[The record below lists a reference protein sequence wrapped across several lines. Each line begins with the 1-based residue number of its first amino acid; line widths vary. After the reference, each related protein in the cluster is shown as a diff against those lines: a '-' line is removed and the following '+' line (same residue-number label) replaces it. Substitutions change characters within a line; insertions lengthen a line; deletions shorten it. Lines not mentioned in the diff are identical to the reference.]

1 MEASNLDIP
10 KSQRFVYRPRK
21 RFDLSTKPNHTP
33 NHLTLKGMWW
43 YKSIRY
49 TGDQVLIRTTQLYLH
64 CLMKSPQMILKRAIM
79 VLGSSLEYEKS
90 NNPEIVERPSDNVEM
105 PALMRDLP
113 DLQEKIREIP
123 FSYLFRWHNFLS
135 INSKY
140 SHNILVLE

>member
-1 MEASNLDIP
+1 
-10 KSQRFVYRPRK
+10 
-21 RFDLSTKPNHTP
+21 
-33 NHLTLKGMWW
+33 
-43 YKSIRY
+43 
-49 TGDQVLIRTTQLYLH
+49 
-64 CLMKSPQMILKRAIM
+64 MKSPQMILKRAIM

-140 SHNILVLE
+140 THNILVLE